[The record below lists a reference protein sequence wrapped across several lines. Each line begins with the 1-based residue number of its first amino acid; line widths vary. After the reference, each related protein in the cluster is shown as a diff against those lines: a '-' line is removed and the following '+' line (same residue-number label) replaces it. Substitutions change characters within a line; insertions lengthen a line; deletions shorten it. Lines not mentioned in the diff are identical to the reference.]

1 VRRIGIASLVAG
13 GLLLAGCSAPHPP
26 EVTFFADGTAIRLN
40 PAQYCR
46 QEADTCEGF
55 PEAKGSMSVPGGKP
69 LNISVPSQVAEAP
82 WVVVFKYRAAD
93 GSQQQGRTSI
103 FKAGEHYA
111 YTLHM
116 PTAGDQLT
124 DVEVQ
129 RIANVAAGANNE
141 LVFVTDASWVLEV
154 TA

>member
-1 VRRIGIASLVAG
+1 VRRKGIASLLAG

-26 EVTFFADGTAIRLN
+26 EVTFFADGTMVRLD
-40 PAQYCR
+40 PTQYCR
-46 QEADTCEGF
+46 PEADQCDGF
-55 PEAKGSMSVPGGKP
+55 PDAKGSMPVPGGKP

-82 WVVVFKYRAAD
+82 WVVVFKYRGAD
-93 GSQQQGRTSI
+93 GSQQQGRTPI
-103 FKAGEHYA
+103 FKAGEQYA
-111 YTLHM
+111 YTLHL

-129 RIANVAAGANNE
+129 RINNIAAGADNE

-154 TA
+154 RT